1 MLQAIH
7 DKAKGWIA
15 YAIVGFICIPFA
27 LWGINSYFEGGAAQP
42 VATINGEEISSQDV
56 QFQLS
61 QIRRQYG
68 RLASSLGEDQL
79 KQMALDNVINQT
91 LLRQKAEE
99 EGYRASG
106 PEVFENISR
115 SFQTDGKFDR
125 EQYERFLQSQ
135 RRNQGE
141 FENQVREDL
150 TLRHF
155 QSAVSSTAFV
165 PKAQAEFYQS
175 LRKQQRDVEHFT
187 LKVSDFEGKAEV
199 TDEQVAEYY
208 EQNKA
213 RFMTEQRVKLAYI
226 EINQDELAKDVEV
239 TDEILQQYY
248 DENSDRYLTPESR
261 NTSHVL
267 ITTDS
272 RTEEEAKQLAQ
283 SLYDAIQSG
292 ERTFEDVAQKDSD
305 DKVAA
310 ENNGV
315 VADVV
320 MGDWGPLFQNAV
332 FALEANQVSEPV
344 KTEAGYE
351 LLRVNTIT
359 KAVQKSFAEVKS
371 ELEEDYRKTKAA
383 DLYLDKTDQVQTIA
397 YEQSGDLAPAA
408 QAAGLTVKSTD
419 WVTRT
424 KGEGIAENPKVLDAA
439 FSEDVLGGGK
449 NSEPL
454 ELSDTQAV
462 VVRVTEQEAAKQ
474 KSLDD
479 VKDEIV
485 STLKAEEARKL
496 TAKKG
501 EELLA
506 ALIAAGDWSVVDAE
520 AATKSTGTEAT
531 EKLVTADEEAKASV
545 IEKAGK
551 IERVGSQLPP
561 AVVGEA
567 FALPR
572 PEAGKSSW
580 GSAVMAN
587 GDYVLVAVKSVE
599 DGAVELDDNARQLV
613 NSSVS
618 NREVGALLKALRERA
633 EIELAPEN
641 I

>member
-15 YAIVGFICIPFA
+15 YAIVGFICVPFA
-27 LWGINSYFEGGAAQP
+27 LWGINSYFEGGSEQP
-42 VATINGEEISSQDV
+42 AATINGEEISSRDV

-61 QIRRQYG
+61 QIRQQYG

-79 KQMALDNVINQT
+79 RQMALDNVINQT

-106 PEVFENISR
+106 PEVFENLSR
-115 SFQTDGKFDR
+115 SFQTEGKFDR
-125 EQYERFLQSQ
+125 EQYQRFLQSQ

-150 TLRHF
+150 TLRQF
-155 QSAVSSTAFV
+155 QGAISSTAFV

-175 LRKQQRDVEHFT
+175 LRRQTRDVEHFT
-187 LKVSDFEGKAEV
+187 LKVADFEGKAEIS
-199 TDEQVAEYY
+199 DEQVATYY

-226 EINQDELAKDVEV
+226 EVNQNDLAKAVEV
-239 TDEILQQYY
+239 NDEVLQQYY
-248 DENSDRYLTPESR
+248 DENADRYLTPESR

-267 ITTDS
+267 ISMDS
-272 RTEEEAKQLAQ
+272 RTEEEAKTLAQ
-283 SLYDAIQSG
+283 SLYDAIKSG

-332 FALEANQVSEPV
+332 FALEANEVSEPV

-359 KAVQKSFAEVKS
+359 QAVQKSFADAKAS
-371 ELEEDYRKTKAA
+371 LEDDYRQVKAA
-383 DLYLDKTDQVQTIA
+383 DLYLDKTDQVQTVA

-408 QAAGLTVKSTD
+408 QAAGLEVKSTD
-419 WVTRT
+419 WVTRL
-424 KGEGIAENPKVLDAA
+424 KGSGVATNPKVLNAA

-462 VVRVTEQEAAKQ
+462 VIRVTEQEAAKQ
-474 KSLDD
+474 KSVDE

-485 STLKAEEARKL
+485 AVLKAEEARKL
-496 TAKKG
+496 VAQKG
-501 EELLA
+501 EETLKALA
-506 ALIAAGDWSVVDAE
+506 AEGNWSAL
-520 AATKSTGTEAT
+520 G
-531 EKLVTADEEAKASV
+531 ADEAGEAIKFEA
-545 IEKAGK
+545 AGK
-551 IERVGSQLPP
+551 IERAGSKLPA
-561 AVVGEA
+561 AVVGEV
-567 FALPR
+567 FAMKR
-572 PEAGKSSW
+572 PEAGKPSW
-580 GSAVMAN
+580 GSAVMSN

-599 DGAVELDDNARQLV
+599 DGAVELDPAGKQLV
-613 NSSVS
+613 NGSVS

-633 EIELAPEN
+633 EIELPEQN
-641 I
+641 L

>member
-42 VATINGEEISSQDV
+42 AATINGEEVSSQDV

-79 KQMALDNVINQT
+79 RQMALDNVINQT

-141 FENQVREDL
+141 FESQVREDL
-150 TLRHF
+150 TLRQF
-155 QSAVSSTAFV
+155 QSAISSTAFV

-175 LRKQQRDVEHFT
+175 LRKQKRDVEHFT

-226 EINQDELAKDVEV
+226 EINQDDLAKAIEV

-272 RTEEEAKQLAQ
+272 RTEEEAKALAQ
-283 SLYDAIQSG
+283 SLYDAIKSG

-359 KAVQKSFAEVKS
+359 KAVQKSFADAKS
-371 ELEEDYRKTKAA
+371 ELEDDYRKTKAA
-383 DLYLDKTDQVQTIA
+383 DLYLDKTDQVQTVA

-408 QAAGLTVKSTD
+408 QAAGLTVKTTD

-454 ELSDTQAV
+454 ELSDAQAV

-485 STLKAEEARKL
+485 STLKAEEARQL

-506 ALIAAGDWSVVDAE
+506 ALTASGDWSAVE
-520 AATKSTGTEAT
+520 AEAT
-531 EKLVTADEEAKASV
+531 EKAATADKAGASV
-545 IEKAGK
+545 IETAGK
-551 IERVGSQLPP
+551 IERVGSPLPP
-561 AVVGEA
+561 AVVSEA

-572 PEAGKSSW
+572 PEDGKSSW

-599 DGAVELDDNARQLV
+599 DGAAELDDNAKQLV
-613 NSSVS
+613 NGSVS

>member
-27 LWGINSYFEGGAAQP
+27 LWGINSYFEGGGAQP
-42 VATINGEEISSQDV
+42 AATINGEEISSQDV
-56 QFQLS
+56 QLQLS
-61 QIRRQYG
+61 QIRQQYG
-68 RLASSLGEDQL
+68 RLASGLGDDQL

-91 LLRQKAEE
+91 LLRQKAAD

-106 PEVFENISR
+106 AEVFENISR
-115 SFQTDGKFDR
+115 SFQTEGQFDR
-125 EQYERFLQSQ
+125 EQYQRFLQSQ

-150 TLRHF
+150 TLRQF
-155 QSAVSSTAFV
+155 QSAIASTAFV

-175 LRKQQRDVEHFT
+175 LRKQKREVEHFT
-187 LKVSDFEGKAEV
+187 LQVADFEGKAEV
-199 TDEQVAEYY
+199 TDEQIAEYY

-226 EINQDELAKDVEV
+226 EINQDDLAKTIEV
-239 TDEILQQYY
+239 NDEVLQQYY
-248 DENSDRYLTPESR
+248 DENSDHYLTPESR

-267 ITTDS
+267 ITADS
-272 RTEEEAKQLAQ
+272 RTEEEAKKLAQ
-283 SLYDAIQSG
+283 SLYDAIKSG
-292 ERTFEDVAQKDSD
+292 ARTFEDVAQKDSD
-305 DKVAA
+305 DKVAS

-320 MGDWGPLFQNAV
+320 MGDWGPLFQTAV
-332 FALEANQVSEPV
+332 FGLEVNQVSEPV

-351 LLRVNTIT
+351 LLRVNSIT
-359 KAVQKSFAEVKS
+359 AAVQKSFADAKPQ
-371 ELEEDYRKTKAA
+371 LEEDYRKTKAA

-408 QAAGLTVKSTD
+408 KAAGLEVKSTD
-419 WVTRT
+419 WVSRT
-424 KGEGIAENPKVLDAA
+424 KGDGIAEDPKVQDLA

-454 ELSDTQAV
+454 ELSGAHAV
-462 VVRVTEQEAAKQ
+462 VIRVTEQEEARQ
-474 KSLDD
+474 KPLSD

-485 STLKAEEARKL
+485 ATLKAQEAREL

-506 ALIAAGDWSVVDAE
+506 ALTAAGDWSVVDAE
-520 AATKSTGTEAT
+520 EATEAT
-531 EKLVTADEEAKASV
+531 AKTATV
-545 IEKAGK
+545 EKAGK
-551 IERVGSQLPP
+551 IERVGSPLPP
-561 AVVGEA
+561 AVVSEV
-567 FALPR
+567 FAMPR
-572 PEAGKSSW
+572 PEEGKSSW

-587 GDYVLVAVKSVE
+587 GDYVLIAVKAVE
-599 DGAVELDDNARQLV
+599 DGAVELDDGAKQLV
-613 NSSVS
+613 NGSVS
-618 NREVGALLKALRERA
+618 NREVSALLKALRERA
-633 EIELAPEN
+633 EIELAPGN